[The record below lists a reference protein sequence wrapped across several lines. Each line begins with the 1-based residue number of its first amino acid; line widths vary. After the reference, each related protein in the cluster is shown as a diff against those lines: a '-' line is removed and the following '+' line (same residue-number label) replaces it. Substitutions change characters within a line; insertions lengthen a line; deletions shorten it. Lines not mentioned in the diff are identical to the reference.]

1 MKLTIKRAAERAG
14 VSPSLV
20 YGWCEERRLRHYRFG
35 GKGRRGKIM
44 VEEADLDAFL
54 DECAVEAGDA
64 DEDGPL
70 THIR

>member
-1 MKLTIKRAAERAG
+1 VKLTIKQAAERAG
-14 VSPSLV
+14 LSPSLV
-20 YGWCEERRLRHYRFG
+20 YGWCQEHRLRHYRFG

-44 VEEADLDAFL
+44 VEVSDLDTFL
-54 DECAVEAGDA
+54 EECVVEAGDA